1 MPEPSAAD
9 EASDEPQDPRLDP
22 VSQDEGFD
30 DIDEREEIAPL
41 HYGIT
46 SFGADFPVDSLVKRL
61 DGGDI
66 VVPTFDPDVGDTESD
81 IVGFQRDFVWS
92 KSQCDRF
99 IESLLLGFPVPG
111 IFLVQ
116 GSEGVYLVLDGQQR
130 LRTLQAFYKGIL
142 RERAFRLQYVQSDF
156 QALTYDG
163 LAADVRRRLDNSII
177 HATVVKQEIPSDDQ
191 SGIYMIFER
200 LNTGGTLLQPQEIRV
215 ALFNGPLI
223 ELLRKLNENDDWR
236 ALCGPRSKRLKDQEL
251 ILRFFAFRAKG
262 DQYAAP
268 MKDFLNQ
275 YTAWNRELKQ
285 QSAEELSHAFT
296 ATVSAVR
303 QYLGNAAFRLVRAVN
318 AAVLDSVMTVV
329 SEGVESGTLRPVADL
344 PQAYEQLIIDPQYRQ
359 AVERATAR
367 EEQVATRLSR
377 ARHFLLSS

>member
-1 MPEPSAAD
+1 MPDNIDLAPQEP
-9 EASDEPQDPRLDP
+9 PTDP
-22 VSQDEGFD
+22 VSLDEGYE

-61 DGGDI
+61 DNHD
-66 VVPTFDPDVGDTESD
+66 VVIPTFDPDVSD
-81 IVGFQRDFVWS
+81 IGSDIIGFQRDFVWT

-130 LRTLQAFYKGIL
+130 LRTLQAFYKESL
-142 RERAFRLQYVQSDF
+142 RERTFRLQYVQDDF
-156 QALTYDG
+156 QNHTYG
-163 LAADVRRRLDNSII
+163 TLPPDVRRRLDNSII

-215 ALFNGPLI
+215 ALFNGPLVS
-223 ELLRKLNENDDWR
+223 LLRQLNENPNWR
-236 ALCGPRSKRLKDQEL
+236 ALCGPKSKRLKDQEL
-251 ILRFFAFRAKG
+251 ILRFFAFLARG
-262 DQYAAP
+262 DTYKAP
-268 MKDFLNQ
+268 MKEFLNQ
-275 YTAWNRELKQ
+275 YIGWNRSLTHE
-285 QSAEELSHAFT
+285 SANTLMSIFETTVETIREEF
-296 ATVSAVR
+296 
-303 QYLGNAAFRLVRAVN
+303 GDGAFRLVRAVN
-318 AAVLDSVMTVV
+318 AAMLDSIMTVIA
-329 SEGVESGTLRPVADL
+329 EGIRSKTLRSPDELKA
-344 PQAYEQLIIDPQYRQ
+344 AYTGLKQDSEYIG

-377 ARHFLLSS
+377 ARHYLLAA